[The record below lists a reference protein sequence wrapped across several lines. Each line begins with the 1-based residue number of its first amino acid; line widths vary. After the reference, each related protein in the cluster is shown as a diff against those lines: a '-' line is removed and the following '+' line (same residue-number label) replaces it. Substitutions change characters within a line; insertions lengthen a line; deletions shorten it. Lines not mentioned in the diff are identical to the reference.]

1 MAKPRVTKC
10 DGNPERWAIDVE
22 EDVRILWWRGEGD
35 LCHVV
40 VERERQKLDDRF
52 HESCQLS

>member
-40 VERERQKLDDRF
+40 VKRERQKL
-52 HESCQLS
+52 EQAA